1 VIEYRLFMSVSDQPP
16 DPASVRAPSS
26 AADDSAA
33 AHAPLSAADDSPA
46 VYVPSTVIAFA
57 PERRAR
63 LRQIVRSR
71 QAVRI
76 EDLKAELGVSTA
88 TIRRDLDELEGS
100 GELRRVH
107 GGAVSVDVHPI
118 EARFEAK
125 AAEHRAE
132 KQRIAARAAEMVD
145 PDSRIYIDAG
155 STCLE
160 LARLVARRTDIT
172 VVTNSLPA
180 IVELAGQGPRL
191 VVIGGELRPLS
202 QALVGPLSTPVL
214 DELYVD
220 RAFVGTFGLSLDA
233 GLTTTDPAEAF
244 TKEHALTRAREV
256 VLLVDGSKLGT
267 RSFARAGRLDQVDV
281 VITDA
286 ELDEEAASIFED
298 AGVRVL
304 VV

>member
-1 VIEYRLFMSVSDQPP
+1 MV
-16 DPASVRAPSS
+16 
-26 AADDSAA
+26 
-33 AHAPLSAADDSPA
+33 
-46 VYVPSTVIAFA
+46 AFA
-57 PERRAR
+57 PERRERVKQILKLAPRCAR
-63 LRQIVRSR
+63 RGPP
-71 QAVRI
+71 
-76 EDLKAELGVSTA
+76 EELGVSTA
-88 TIRRDLDELEGS
+88 TIRRDLHELEES

-107 GGAVSVDVHPI
+107 GGAIALDLRPI

-125 AAEHRAE
+125 AASHAAE
-132 KQRIAARAAEMVD
+132 KRRIAERAAQMVE
-145 PDSRIYIDAG
+145 PDSRIYLDAG

-160 LARLVARRTDIT
+160 LAKLLAPRTDIT

-191 VVIGGELRPLS
+191 IVIGGELRPLS

-220 RAFVGTFGLSLDA
+220 RAFVGTFSLSLDA

-244 TKEHALTRAREV
+244 TKERALTRAREV

-267 RSFARAGRLDQVDV
+267 RSFANAGRLDQIDV

-286 ELDEEAASIFED
+286 ELDEEATTTFAN

-304 VV
+304 VA